1 MAELSP
7 LRPGDLA
14 AIGLVGLGAGWAL
27 ATSAYGALPAI
38 PIAAGAP
45 FLLLALIEIGAGVL
59 VRRRIEQGRIGVD
72 GRGLHPLTVARLLVL
87 ARASSITG
95 ALLAG
100 LWAGLLIELS
110 SAAGRVQAASDDLSG
125 TVLALIA
132 AAVLVGAAV
141 WLERGCRTP
150 PQPPEA
156 EPG

>member
-1 MAELSP
+1 MAELTP

-27 ATSAYGALPAI
+27 AASAYGSLPTI
-38 PIAAGAP
+38 PVAAGAP
-45 FLLLALIEIGAGVL
+45 ILLLALLEIGAGVL
-59 VRRRIEQGRIGVD
+59 VRRRIAQGRVGVD

-95 ALLAG
+95 ALLTG
-100 LWAGLLIELS
+100 LWAGLLIELTT
-110 SAAGRVQAASDDLSG
+110 AAGRVQAAADDLPG
-125 TVLALIA
+125 TVAALLAALI
-132 AAVLVGAAV
+132 LIGAAV
-141 WLERGCRTP
+141 FLERGCRTP